1 MRNICK
7 WIGLLSIAVTFILP
21 LAFFVEQISLA
32 TMKLALLIST
42 LVWFGTSVFW
52 SGRKSPEDLASDSL
66 LCVSGSLST
75 GSDCL
80 SRSSCQIEY
89 FWPN

>member
-32 TMKLALLIST
+32 TMTQGLLIST

-52 SGRKSPEDLASDSL
+52 IGRKSPEDLAGDPIL
-66 LCVSGSLST
+66 
-75 GSDCL
+75 
-80 SRSSCQIEY
+80 
-89 FWPN
+89 

>member
-32 TMKLALLIST
+32 AMKQALLIAT

-52 SGRKSPEDLASDSL
+52 IGRKAPEQPHGDPIL
-66 LCVSGSLST
+66 
-75 GSDCL
+75 
-80 SRSSCQIEY
+80 
-89 FWPN
+89 

>member
-21 LAFFVEQISLA
+21 PAFFTGQISLE
-32 TMKLALLIST
+32 TMKQGLLIAT

-52 SGRKSPEDLASDSL
+52 IGRKSPEQPDGDPIL
-66 LCVSGSLST
+66 
-75 GSDCL
+75 
-80 SRSSCQIEY
+80 
-89 FWPN
+89 

>member
-21 LAFFVEQISLA
+21 LAFFIEQISLGV
-32 TMKLALLIST
+32 MKQGLLIST

-52 SGRKSPEDLASDSL
+52 IGGKGAEKPDADPIL
-66 LCVSGSLST
+66 
-75 GSDCL
+75 
-80 SRSSCQIEY
+80 
-89 FWPN
+89 